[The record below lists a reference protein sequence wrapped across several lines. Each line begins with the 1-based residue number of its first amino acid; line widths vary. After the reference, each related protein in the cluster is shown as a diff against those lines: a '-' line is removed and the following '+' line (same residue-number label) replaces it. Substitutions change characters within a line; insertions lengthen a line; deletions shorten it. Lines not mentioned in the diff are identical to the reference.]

1 MALAYAPGE
10 VPAGEHLVPIGHA
23 AVRRN
28 GSDVTLVGYAKTVPT
43 CLQAAETLAAQGVS
57 AEVIDLRSIKPLDE
71 ATLLGSVRRT
81 GRMIVVHEASRT
93 CGVGAEVAALVAERA
108 FDALVAPVRRL
119 TGPDAPAPASFPL
132 EQAFAP
138 QAEEVV
144 AAALELTGQA
154 GRVSRPLHPA

>member
-1 MALAYAPGE
+1 MF
-10 VPAGEHLVPIGHA
+10 
-23 AVRRN
+23 
-28 GSDVTLVGYAKTVPT
+28 
-43 CLQAAETLAAQGVS
+43 
-57 AEVIDLRSIKPLDE
+57 
-71 ATLLGSVRRT
+71 
-81 GRMIVVHEASRT
+81 VVHEASRT

-144 AAALELTGQA
+144 AAALELTGQT
-154 GRVSRPLHPA
+154 GRVSRALHPA